1 MHLLRDLVLPAT
13 RFSFSFSA
21 KHVPG
26 VHNEIADALS
36 FSLAGVLAPSTSSKP
51 SAHATPAAAPGSV
64 NLSTLQERCVS
75 FLLHGLATSTYKFY
89 ASAQRKCYKF
99 CVQAGKLQANGSP
112 CPADEWTLCLSA
124 TFLADSLRAA
134 SIKVYLS
141 AVHSLHIEYG
151 FPDSFLNFPRLQ
163 RVVRGIK
170 CLQGSASS
178 EHPPHY
184 WFNYVGDF
192 YSFDLA
198 LPDHCMFWAAFTL
211 AYFGFLRASEFTVPS
226 ANSFPSSDH
235 LTLQDLALDS
245 LSSPQTLHVQI
256 NASKTDPF
264 RKGTS
269 IYIGLGKYP
278 LCAIRAVVSYLT
290 VSWDGPSPLFQLQS
304 GQPLSRQLFSVILKN
319 IQSLTCWQKE

>member
-1 MHLLRDLVLPAT
+1 MSGAQWPRQHILFRCDNEAEVHILNSRTSKVPALMHLLRYLVLPAT

-26 VHNEIADALS
+26 VHNEIPDALS

-178 EHPPHY
+178 EQPPHY
-184 WFNYVGDF
+184 
-192 YSFDLA
+192 
-198 LPDHCMFWAAFTL
+198 
-211 AYFGFLRASEFTVPS
+211 
-226 ANSFPSSDH
+226 
-235 LTLQDLALDS
+235 
-245 LSSPQTLHVQI
+245 
-256 NASKTDPF
+256 
-264 RKGTS
+264 
-269 IYIGLGKYP
+269 
-278 LCAIRAVVSYLT
+278 
-290 VSWDGPSPLFQLQS
+290 
-304 GQPLSRQLFSVILKN
+304 
-319 IQSLTCWQKE
+319 

>member
-1 MHLLRDLVLPAT
+1 MHLLRDLVLAAT

-51 SAHATPAAAPGSV
+51 SAHATPAAALGSV

-178 EHPPHY
+178 EQPP
-184 WFNYVGDF
+184 
-192 YSFDLA
+192 
-198 LPDHCMFWAAFTL
+198 P
-211 AYFGFLRASEFTVPS
+211 
-226 ANSFPSSDH
+226 
-235 LTLQDLALDS
+235 
-245 LSSPQTLHVQI
+245 
-256 NASKTDPF
+256 
-264 RKGTS
+264 
-269 IYIGLGKYP
+269 P
-278 LCAIRAVVSYLT
+278 LLI
-290 VSWDGPSPLFQLQS
+290 QL
-304 GQPLSRQLFSVILKN
+304 
-319 IQSLTCWQKE
+319 CW

>member
-1 MHLLRDLVLPAT
+1 MHLLRYLVLPAT

-170 CLQGSASS
+170 CLQGTASS
-178 EHPPHY
+178 EQPPHY
-184 WFNYVGDF
+184 
-192 YSFDLA
+192 
-198 LPDHCMFWAAFTL
+198 
-211 AYFGFLRASEFTVPS
+211 
-226 ANSFPSSDH
+226 
-235 LTLQDLALDS
+235 
-245 LSSPQTLHVQI
+245 
-256 NASKTDPF
+256 
-264 RKGTS
+264 
-269 IYIGLGKYP
+269 
-278 LCAIRAVVSYLT
+278 
-290 VSWDGPSPLFQLQS
+290 
-304 GQPLSRQLFSVILKN
+304 
-319 IQSLTCWQKE
+319 

>member
-178 EHPPHY
+178 EQPPHY

-192 YSFDLA
+192 ILLILHCLITACFGLPLLWLILASFEPQNSRSLVPTA
-198 LPDHCMFWAAFTL
+198 SR
-211 AYFGFLRASEFTVPS
+211 LRTIW
-226 ANSFPSSDH
+226 
-235 LTLQDLALDS
+235 L
-245 LSSPQTLHVQI
+245 
-256 NASKTDPF
+256 F
-264 RKGTS
+264 R
-269 IYIGLGKYP
+269 
-278 LCAIRAVVSYLT
+278 
-290 VSWDGPSPLFQLQS
+290 
-304 GQPLSRQLFSVILKN
+304 IL
-319 IQSLTCWQKE
+319 L

>member
-1 MHLLRDLVLPAT
+1 MHLLRDLVLPAA

-26 VHNEIADALS
+26 VHNEIAGALS

-75 FLLHGLATSTYKFY
+75 FLLHRLATSTYKFY

-112 CPADEWTLCLSA
+112 CPADEWTLCVSA

-151 FPDSFLNFPRLQ
+151 FPDPFLNFPRLQ

-178 EHPPHY
+178 EQPPITDSIMLVI
-184 WFNYVGDF
+184 FIVLILNCLITACFGLPLLGLILA
-192 YSFDLA
+192 SFEPQNSWSLVPTA
-198 LPDHCMFWAAFTL
+198 SR
-211 AYFGFLRASEFTVPS
+211 LRTI
-226 ANSFPSSDH
+226 
-235 LTLQDLALDS
+235 S
-245 LSSPQTLHVQI
+245 L
-256 NASKTDPF
+256 F
-264 RKGTS
+264 R
-269 IYIGLGKYP
+269 
-278 LCAIRAVVSYLT
+278 
-290 VSWDGPSPLFQLQS
+290 
-304 GQPLSRQLFSVILKN
+304 IL
-319 IQSLTCWQKE
+319 L